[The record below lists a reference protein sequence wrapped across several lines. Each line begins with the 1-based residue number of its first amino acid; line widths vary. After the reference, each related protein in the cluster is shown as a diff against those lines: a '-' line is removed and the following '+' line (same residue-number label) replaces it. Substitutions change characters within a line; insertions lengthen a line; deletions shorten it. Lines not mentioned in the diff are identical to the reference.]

1 MSTQERD
8 IHWLGEEDALLG
20 PAARAALGI
29 LLETKGWSWWHDPS
43 KTFDCLVD
51 AVTKNRVVAWGG
63 DACLLDADQWVDRL
77 RALALARAFEEV
89 KGKRD
94 LTIKVARSVWGWP
107 GGSGTVHAAV
117 LELSRQLAPLQV
129 IPEWEVNARPR
140 FPIRPA
146 MSSGRCMITSPTLGR
161 DALGIKALDYVDWRD
176 DGEVADIAIAGSV
189 EAVQRVRAAKLIVIY
204 SQPAADAFANVSVLR
219 RDLYAQS
226 VVHVQADGERAAAWL
241 QKIVELWVAH
251 ELPLLDSMQIANNVC
266 GLETLILSST
276 QSFIIGGNSSFARF
290 KAETEYR
297 TYSGERIFLRDY
309 EEVISPEVIPRS
321 APPTKPP
328 IERVL
333 TATVVQANK
342 QLQTWPT
349 SGQVDINVGIEL
361 KTPLRAGTLVFPED
375 RIEWHGD
382 SKLLQVHM
390 FELGQKPVS
399 QTLLLSRAGNSSVV
413 TFNLDADVSE
423 IDLRFIISDGAQLL
437 QTARLQAERG
447 RTIHFFIETI
457 VTPLNRA
464 KAGFDVALLVND
476 SLGKQPSLTAITADG
491 DAVHIALEECDM
503 TTARQQLLNVLDE
516 AVANPDA
523 PLAPLM
529 VKLANRGKIIMDGL
543 REVISQWPSNLERV
557 QLVTQSDAFFPIEY
571 LFEGTLPDSSQAP
584 LCSERAGCLNAGRA
598 IAGCSIRAS
607 GNALCPMGFLGVSA
621 VIERHTWQVGR
632 AAQVW
637 GGIGGQQLERHRIKS
652 LSNIAFAASDRAD
665 DFKDEDVLPHEV
677 VRIAGIE
684 AALGV
689 NSITNWETWKS
700 SLENSIPS
708 PALLLLLIH
717 LEDKV
722 LYVGANSDLNQGAID
737 QRHVRDAQ
745 VVIAI
750 GCSTGLGDARGG
762 SLPAILQRN
771 GARVVIAAMT
781 TVLGRHANRI
791 ARDLATTLRD
801 AAQAPTSAYVGTIMS
816 SIRRKLL
823 ADGLALG
830 LAVVA
835 FGDADVVLG
844 EA

>member
-1 MSTQERD
+1 MITQERD
-8 IHWLGEEDALLG
+8 IQWLGEEDALLG

-29 LLETKGWSWWHDPS
+29 LLETRSWSWWHDPS

-51 AVTKNRVVAWGG
+51 AVTKNRTVAWGG
-63 DACLLDADQWVDRL
+63 DASLLDADQWVDRL
-77 RALALARAFEEV
+77 RALALARAFVKV
-89 KGKRD
+89 KGKRY
-94 LTIKVARSVWGWP
+94 LTIKVARSVWSWP

-117 LELSRQLAPLQV
+117 LELSRQLGPLQV

-140 FPIRPA
+140 FPMRPA

-176 DGEVADIAIAGSV
+176 DGEVADIAIVGSV
-189 EAVQRVRAAKLIVIY
+189 EAVQHVRAAKLIVIY

-219 RDLYAQS
+219 KDLYAQS
-226 VVHVQADGERAAAWL
+226 VVHVQADGEHAAAWL
-241 QKIVELWVAH
+241 QQVVELWVVH
-251 ELPLLDSMQIANNVC
+251 ELSLLDSMQIANNVW

-276 QSFIIGGNSSFARF
+276 QSFIIGANTSFARF
-290 KAETEYR
+290 KTETEYR
-297 TYSGERIFLRDY
+297 TYLGDHIFLRDY
-309 EEVISPEVIPRS
+309 EEIIPPEVVALS
-321 APPTKPP
+321 APPT
-328 IERVL
+328 ERVL
-333 TATVVQANK
+333 TATVVQGNK
-342 QLQTWPT
+342 QLQAWPT
-349 SGQVDINVGIEL
+349 SGPVDINVGIEL
-361 KTPLRAGTLVFPED
+361 KTPLRAGTPVFPED
-375 RIEWHGD
+375 RIEWLGD

-399 QTLLLSRAGNSSVV
+399 QTLLLSRTGNSSVV

-447 RTIHFFIETI
+447 RTIRFFIETI
-457 VTPLNRA
+457 VTPLDRA
-464 KAGFDVALLVND
+464 KTGFDVALLVND

-491 DAVHIALEECDM
+491 SAVHVALEEYDL

-571 LFEGTLPDSSQAP
+571 LFEGTLPGSSQAP
-584 LCSERAGCLNAGRA
+584 LCSESAGCLNAGRA

-607 GNALCPMGFLGVSA
+607 GDALCPMGFLGVSA
-621 VIERHTWQVGR
+621 VIERHTWQVGQ

-637 GGIGGQQLERHRIKS
+637 GGLGGQQLERHRIKD

-665 DFKDEDVLPHEV
+665 DFEDEDVLPHEV

-684 AALGV
+684 AALGI
-689 NSITNWETWKS
+689 NSITDWKTWKT
-700 SLENSIPS
+700 SLECSVPS

-737 QRHVRDAQ
+737 HRHVRDAQ

-771 GARVVIAAMT
+771 GARVVIAAVT
-781 TVLGRHANRI
+781 TVLGRHANRV

-801 AAQAPTSAYVGTIMS
+801 AAQAPKSAYVGTIMS

>member
-1 MSTQERD
+1 MSKQEKD
-8 IHWLGEEDALLG
+8 IQWLGEEDARLG

-29 LLETKGWSWWHDPS
+29 LLETRDWSWWHDPS
-43 KTFDCLVD
+43 KTFDCLDD
-51 AVTKNRVVAWGG
+51 AVPQYRPAAWGG
-63 DACLLDADQWVDRL
+63 DASLLDADQWVDPL
-77 RALALARAFEEV
+77 RALALAQAFEKLKSGRRV
-89 KGKRD
+89 
-94 LTIKVARSVWGWP
+94 TIKVSRSVWSWP
-107 GGSGTVHAAV
+107 GGSGTVHASV
-117 LELSRQLAPLQV
+117 LELSDLLGPLRV

-140 FPIRPA
+140 FPMRPA
-146 MSSGRCMITSPTLGR
+146 FSSGHCVITSPTLGR
-161 DALGIKALDYVDWRD
+161 DALGIKALEDVEWRD
-176 DGEVADIAIAGSV
+176 DGEVVDIAIAGSV
-189 EAVQRVRAAKLIVIY
+189 EAVQQIRAAKLIVIY
-204 SQPAADAFANVSVLR
+204 GQPAKDAFANVSVLR

-241 QKIVELWVAH
+241 QEVVGLWVSNGWA
-251 ELPLLDSMQIANNVC
+251 LLDAMQFANKDL

-276 QSFIIGGNSSFARF
+276 QSFIVGANASYTRF
-290 KAETEYR
+290 KTETESI
-297 TYSGERIFLRDY
+297 TYSGDRIYLRDY
-309 EEVISPEVIPRS
+309 EVTTPPEVISRS
-321 APPTKPP
+321 APPT
-328 IERVL
+328 ERVL
-333 TATVVQANK
+333 TATVVQGAK
-342 QLQTWPT
+342 QLQAWPT
-349 SGQVDINVGIEL
+349 SGQADINVGIEP
-361 KTPLRAGTLVFPED
+361 KTPLHAAIPAFPED
-375 RIEWHGD
+375 RIEWQGD

-399 QTLLLSRAGNSSVV
+399 QTLLLSRTGNSSVV
-413 TFNLDADVSE
+413 TFNHNADVNE

-447 RTIHFFIETI
+447 GAIRFFIETI
-457 VTPLNRA
+457 VTPLDRA

-476 SLGKQPSLTAITADG
+476 SLGKQPSVTAITADG
-491 DAVHIALEECDM
+491 SAVHVALKEYDL

-516 AVANPDA
+516 AVANPNA

-529 VKLANRGKIIMDGL
+529 VRLANRGKIIMDGL
-543 REVISQWPSNLERV
+543 REVIPQWPSKLDRV

-584 LCSERAGCLNAGRA
+584 LCAERAGCLKAGRA
-598 IAGCSIRAS
+598 IADCSIRAS
-607 GNALCPMGFLGVSA
+607 GDALCPMGFLGVSA
-621 VIERHTWQVGR
+621 VIERHTWQTGR

-637 GGIGGQQLERHRIKS
+637 GASGEQQLERHRIKD
-652 LSNIAFAASDRAD
+652 LSSIAFAASNRAD
-665 DFKDEDVLPHEV
+665 DFEDEDVLPHEV

-689 NSITNWETWKS
+689 NSITDWKAWKA
-700 SLENSIPS
+700 SLEDSTPS

-717 LEDKV
+717 LEDNV

-737 QRHVRDAQ
+737 QKHIRDAQ

-781 TVLGRHANRI
+781 TVLGRHANRV

-801 AAQAPTSAYVGTIMS
+801 AAQAPNSAYVGTIMS
-816 SIRRKLL
+816 NIRRKLL

-844 EA
+844 NA